1 MLFYVSYNTTNKQI
15 PEMKQ
20 PTSETTNKI
29 SNSRWVS
36 REQIK
41 SRQLIS
47 IKNKKELNKFRANFK
62 KNMIQLKLKE
72 SKKTLK
78 GYPILLSPRGDT
90 PPKKIT
96 SPTID
101 LTVYS
106 GSHIPMKRGTIER
119 FIRFEKIK

>member
-20 PTSETTNKI
+20 PTSKTTNKI
-29 SNSRWVS
+29 S
-36 REQIK
+36 
-41 SRQLIS
+41 
-47 IKNKKELNKFRANFK
+47 
-62 KNMIQLKLKE
+62 
-72 SKKTLK
+72 K

-96 SPTID
+96 SPIID

-119 FIRFEKIK
+119 FIKFEKIK